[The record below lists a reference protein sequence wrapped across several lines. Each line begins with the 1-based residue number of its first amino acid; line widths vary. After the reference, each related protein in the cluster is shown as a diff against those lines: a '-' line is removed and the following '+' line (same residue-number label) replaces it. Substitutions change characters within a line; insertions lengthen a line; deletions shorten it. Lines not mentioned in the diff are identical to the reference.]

1 MRTKRTAIFAALT
14 LSVFAARILAQT
26 TVESNVPGAGF
37 GQSQPALPTLHVY
50 SRETIVDV
58 LVTDDKGQ
66 PVRGLSRSD
75 FTVEEDGHPQPIS
88 SFYEYDKTSPP
99 ALART
104 LPPSTYTNSTA
115 LPANGPV
122 QVILFDLLGA

>member
-1 MRTKRTAIFAALT
+1 MHLRNSTLALLLALSAVPVAAHAQPTST
-14 LSVFAARILAQT
+14 LQ
-26 TVESNVPGAGF
+26 
-37 GQSQPALPTLHVY
+37 VY
-50 SRETIVDV
+50 SRETLVDV
-58 LVTDDKGQ
+58 TVTDAQGH
-66 PVRGLSRSD
+66 PVRGLKQSD

-88 SFYEYDKTSPP
+88 SFYEYDQTSPP
-99 ALART
+99 APART